1 MTPITGAKNE
11 YHSGNIHLYQMDCN
25 ELMAQLPEKYAD
37 LAIVDPP
44 YGIGDFTKVGDAN
57 FYKKRSEAK
66 YGKAHWNN
74 EIPSEEYFDEL
85 LRISENRIIW
95 GANYY
100 WQFIPEKNFIVWYKK
115 NDSSRWSKCE
125 IASTTIGVNNFV
137 ELEWNGF
144 KRCEKT
150 IRIHPTQ
157 KPVQLY
163 KWLLKNYAKPEF
175 KIIDT
180 HLGSMSSVIAA
191 YDFGVSEFIGAE
203 LDPDYFAAGVKRFKT
218 HQLQQTFNF
227 EK

>member
-1 MTPITGAKNE
+1 MISEVFN
-11 YHSGNIHLYQMDCN
+11 MDC
-25 ELMAQLPEKYAD
+25 MKYMSTCKDKQFD

-74 EIPSEEYFDEL
+74 EIPTKEYFDEL
-85 LRISENRIIW
+85 LRVSKNRIIW

-125 IASTTIGVNNFV
+125 IASTTIGVNEHI

-144 KRCEKT
+144 MRCEKT

-157 KPVQLY
+157 KPVKLY
-163 KWLLKNYAKPEF
+163 DILLKRYAKTGD
-175 KIIDT
+175 IILDT
-180 HLGSMSSVIAA
+180 HVGSQSSRVSCFKNGF
-191 YDFGVSEFIGAE
+191 DFYGTE
-203 LDPDYFAAGVKRFKT
+203 LDEKYFNDGNDRFEIFKSQGV
-218 HQLQQTFNF
+218 LAL
-227 EK
+227 

>member
-1 MTPITGAKNE
+1 MLELNQ
-11 YHSGNIHLYQMDCN
+11 LYCMDCN
-25 ELMAQLPEKYAD
+25 VGMKDFPDNYFD

-57 FYKKRSEAK
+57 FYKKRSEKK

-74 EIPSEEYFDEL
+74 QIPPPEYFNEL
-85 LRISENRIIW
+85 IRISKDRIIW

-100 WQFIPEKNFIVWYKK
+100 WEWIPEKNFIVWYKK

-125 IASTTIGVNNFV
+125 IASTSKGVNNFI

-144 KRCEKT
+144 MRCEKT

-157 KPVQLY
+157 KPVALY
-163 KWLLKNYAKPEF
+163 KWLLKNYAKPDF

-180 HLGSMSSVIAA
+180 HVGSGSSIIAFI
-191 YDFGVSEFIGAE
+191 DFGCDWIGFE
-203 LDPDYFAAGVKRFKT
+203 IDKDYHKAATERIERHKQ
-218 HQLQQTFNF
+218 QLKLF
-227 EK
+227 